1 MHKARTCLVGI
12 VGGVVF
18 LGLGALVVAKPA
30 EHPAVAGNQEAQD
43 ANPRPG
49 AAALNPA
56 ARRVATML
64 LPQPKRLEMNAGVI
78 RLERPARPGIPSTTS
93 ADNPPLVIDPVE
105 ALQLVEGQ
113 IREPQDA
120 NHVFRIGES
129 LDLPPLPDCANADEA
144 YVLRIAPTGIMA
156 RGATP
161 AGVFYAS
168 QTLRQLLRI
177 YAAGGELPCL
187 TIEDYP
193 TFATRGIYIEG
204 GQERFGR
211 IVAKD
216 YLIEQIRR
224 LAEFK
229 MNTLVIECYNLFP
242 YASYPACADEGT
254 LSEDDC
260 QAIVG
265 EARRQHVTIV
275 PSLQTLAQASELV
288 WNCDSGTPYREIT
301 APGLICPSNPDLY
314 PFIEGLY
321 RDLLARFDN
330 APIIGIGCSEID
342 MQWQQHYCP
351 ACQKRIDAG
360 ETVRDLLLGHA
371 EKCIAA
377 VHRVSAKLNRPVRP
391 LIWADE
397 FYMYGPGKDW
407 VGIERIPRDTVM
419 GYWKY
424 WSDYSGIQG
433 LLERGY
439 DVLGISAMYNHTF
452 YLADLSP
459 TLPAKKWPPMEQTG
473 TRNITGLLEQAAAA
487 RQAESDGRFWGVAT
501 ASFSKH
507 RLRAF
512 DSIWYG
518 FLLNGYATWGD
529 PRVARDGYQ
538 SEFTQAFVRHFYDV
552 QTVDAT
558 RSLTHVYIQLD
569 QCKSTLELA
578 NQTLGDV
585 VGVVDTQ
592 EPGYLGNTL
601 MGALRQCGRL
611 IAAGGDARADVM
623 HIREAAN
630 QVVREATELREVLD
644 AQQRHVGRLT
654 EWSDLRLAAEKIA
667 AHAERQVLL
676 IDTQCALL
684 EATGL
689 PRERVPESLAELPLR
704 WSTHRE
710 RMQQVLEQSQPLY
723 SRGDPLG
730 LAGLLADITSMES
743 HLKTLTDSREHA
755 STAPLQVLLDERF
768 ERLDASRW
776 IVLGTPQVIGGN
788 LETRAPGGWEHYSG
802 IASREEFELHETR
815 PLVIEYALTP
825 VETGIDSQLLGS
837 ANEQGTVSYR
847 FSFYLPHTRFG
858 IYTQSTSQLS
868 GPWENLEPGWKPRA
882 HSSAVEAKATYRV
895 RAELTRHT
903 WRVVVWPSD
912 VAALQ
917 PPLWDT
923 GQVPM
928 DDLPRTRLV
937 FADVEPPGHTA
948 ATRWGPITIGRAP

>member
-1 MHKARTCLVGI
+1 MHKACTLLVGV
-12 VGGVVF
+12 VGSVVF
-18 LGLGALVVAKPA
+18 FGLGSLVAKPA
-30 EHPAVAGNQEAQD
+30 EHPAVAGYQEAQ
-43 ANPRPG
+43 APNPRPSD
-49 AAALNPA
+49 AALTPE

-64 LPQPKRLEMNAGVI
+64 LPQPKRLDMNAGVI
-78 RLERPARPGIPSTTS
+78 KLERPVRAEIPSAAANEDS
-93 ADNPPLVIDPVE
+93 SLVIDPVE
-105 ALQLVEGQ
+105 LLQQVERQ
-113 IREPQDA
+113 IRDPQATDP
-120 NHVFRIGES
+120 VFVVGQRLE
-129 LDLPPLPDCANADEA
+129 LPPLPADAKSDEA
-144 YVLRIAPTGIMA
+144 YVLRIAPAGIMA
-156 RGATP
+156 RGASP
-161 AGVFYAS
+161 VGVFYAF

-177 YAAGGELPCL
+177 FAADGALPCL
-187 TIEDYP
+187 TIVDYP
-193 TFATRGIYIEG
+193 TFPTRGIYIEG

-216 YLIEQIRR
+216 YVIEQIRR

-242 YASYPACADEGT
+242 YASFPACADEGT

-260 QAIVG
+260 REIFA
-265 EARRQHVTIV
+265 EAKRQHVTIV

-288 WNCDSGTPYREIT
+288 WNCDAGTPYREIT
-301 APGLICPSNPDLY
+301 APGLTCPSNPDLY

-321 RDLLARFDN
+321 RDLLRRFDT

-377 VHRVSAKLNRPVRP
+377 VHRVSAELDRLVRP

-473 TRNITGLLEQAAAA
+473 TRNITGLLQQAAAA

-518 FLLNGYATWGD
+518 FLLNGYVTWGD
-529 PRVARDGYQ
+529 PSVAVETYQ
-538 SEFTQAFVRHFYDV
+538 SAFTQAFVRHFYDV
-552 QTVDAT
+552 QTEDAA
-558 RSLTHVYIQLD
+558 RSLAHVYTQLD

-585 VGVVDTQ
+585 VGVVDIQ

-601 MGALRQCGRL
+601 MGALRKSGRL
-611 IAAGGDARADVM
+611 LAAGGDERAGVLR
-623 HIREAAN
+623 IRESAC
-630 QVVREATELREVLD
+630 QVVREASELRDVLD
-644 AQQRHVGRLT
+644 VQKPQVGRPSEL
-654 EWSDLRLAAEKIA
+654 SDLWLAAEKIA

-684 EATGL
+684 EAAGL
-689 PRERVPESLAELPLR
+689 PRERVPESLAGLLPR

-710 RMQQVLEQSQPLY
+710 RMQQVFEQSQPLY

-730 LAGLLADITSMES
+730 LAGLLADITSIES
-743 HLKTLTDSREHA
+743 HLKTLTSPGDYA

-768 ERLDASRW
+768 EQLDASRW
-776 IVLGTPQVIGGN
+776 IVLGTPQVRDGN

-802 IASREEFELHETR
+802 IASRQEFELHETQ
-815 PLVIEYALTP
+815 PLVVEYSFMPL
-825 VETGIDSQLLGS
+825 ETGIDSQLLGS
-837 ANEQGTVSYR
+837 ANEQGTASYR
-847 FSFYLPHTRFG
+847 FSFYLPQTHFG

-868 GPWENLEPGWKPRA
+868 GLWENLEPGWKPRV

-895 RAELTRHT
+895 RAELTRHS

-948 ATRWGPITIGRAP
+948 ATRWGPITIGQSP